1 MTTFI
6 RVTSGEV
13 SSGLI
18 IGSGTELLVSSGGTV
33 SGFIVSGGIANVYAG
48 GVLSS
53 GTVEFGAGTSGV
65 VNVYGGSVSGGS
77 ANNFLILSGG
87 EVVVG
92 NGGVAT
98 ISNTTVASGGTLNI
112 DYDGTGYS
120 AIVSGGIENLYG
132 GTTYYDLV
140 ESGGDVGVTTG
151 PSITYDGQMID
162 PTVDNGGNVNVYP
175 ALGPY
180 IFKLEGGTLNS
191 GGVIHS
197 GAGATVQLTTSAGG
211 TILPLCFAAGAN
223 ILTERGPVAVEDLVV
238 GERVAAYFAG
248 MAPIVWIGQRTID
261 CRRHARPEGVWPV
274 RVRAGAFGVG
284 VPVRD
289 VLLSPDH
296 AVFVA
301 DVLVPV
307 RELVDGGMIVQERV
321 DSVQY
326 FHIELK
332 QHDVLF
338 AEGLPAESYL
348 DTGNRANFQGEAG
361 VIKLHPEFAALAWDA
376 LGCAPLVLAGPE
388 LEAAR
393 LMVVRVDEPEWAQG
407 IAATA

>member
-1 MTTFI
+1 
-6 RVTSGEV
+6 
-13 SSGLI
+13 
-18 IGSGTELLVSSGGTV
+18 
-33 SGFIVSGGIANVYAG
+33 
-48 GVLSS
+48 
-53 GTVEFGAGTSGV
+53 
-65 VNVYGGSVSGGS
+65 
-77 ANNFLILSGG
+77 
-87 EVVVG
+87 
-92 NGGVAT
+92 
-98 ISNTTVASGGTLNI
+98 
-112 DYDGTGYS
+112 
-120 AIVSGGIENLYG
+120 
-132 GTTYYDLV
+132 
-140 ESGGDVGVTTG
+140 
-151 PSITYDGQMID
+151 
-162 PTVDNGGNVNVYP
+162 
-175 ALGPY
+175 
-180 IFKLEGGTLNS
+180 
-191 GGVIHS
+191 
-197 GAGATVQLTTSAGG
+197 
-211 TILPLCFAAGAN
+211 
-223 ILTERGPVAVEDLVV
+223 
-238 GERVAAYFAG
+238 
-248 MAPIVWIGQRTID
+248 
-261 CRRHARPEGVWPV
+261 
-274 RVRAGAFGVG
+274 

-307 RELVDGGMIVQERV
+307 RELVDGGMIVQERE